1 MLVSLL
7 NPQESS
13 RKGAFVIVIFFGF
26 RLRLGNTKASSAFLC
41 KTHKNYMPHSKN
53 IGGGDANCRFLKFL
67 TKTVT
72 DHVFT

>member
-53 IGGGDANCRFLKFL
+53 IGGG
-67 TKTVT
+67 
-72 DHVFT
+72 